1 MTTSY
6 QKTETL
12 GKFLEVYRQ
21 RKADKGDEVAQR
33 HAQLALQKINPDCIS
48 IQMWIM
54 DTAWEFV
61 PVPEEGEPKDPVEA
75 EKLITKIK
83 DDYYAKWTTEL
94 EEGKYDPDSVV
105 TDKEEKVEEKEP
117 EPKPNAEVKDTYEE
131 AEDIATEADKK
142 VEATETAPAEEK
154 KELKLVSQYAK
165 EQYPATSHQN
175 TMVGMLK
182 TFIMDVVRNE
192 VDTTAKESPRTATDI
207 NKLIDENIEMRKQ
220 IAELTARADKAKDV
234 ILNLVKQVKELQQP
248 KAEGVEGL

>member
-6 QKTETL
+6 QKTEAL

-21 RKADKGDEVAQR
+21 RKADKGDAVAQR

-154 KELKLVSQYAK
+154 DTATKWSSLNSELGRVVRDMARASVQLRTQPQES
-165 EQYPATSHQN
+165 PAT
-175 TMVGMLK
+175 
-182 TFIMDVVRNE
+182 
-192 VDTTAKESPRTATDI
+192 AKAID
-207 NKLIDENIEMRKQ
+207 KLIDEVQELKKQ
-220 IAELTARADKAKDV
+220 NAELTARADKAKDV
-234 ILNLVKQVKELQQP
+234 ILSLVKKVKELEQP

>member
-1 MTTSY
+1 MTTQY
-6 QKTETL
+6 KKTEAL
-12 GKFLEVYRQ
+12 GEFLEALRA
-21 RKADKGDEVAQR
+21 RKTDKGDQVAQR
-33 HAQLALQKINPDCIS
+33 HSELALQKINPDCIS

-54 DTAWEFV
+54 DTAWKFV
-61 PVPEEGEPKDPVEA
+61 PVPEQGEPKDPVEA
-75 EKLITKIK
+75 DKLITQIK
-83 DDYYAKWTTEL
+83 DDYYTRWTKEL
-94 EEGKYDPDSVV
+94 KEGKYDPDSTV
-105 TDKEEKVEEKEP
+105 TDKVEEKVEEKEP

-192 VDTTAKESPRTATDI
+192 VDLTAKESPRTATDI

-220 IAELTARADKAKDV
+220 IAELTACRQGEGCYPY
-234 ILNLVKQVKELQQP
+234 LVKQVKELATQV
-248 KAEGVEGL
+248 GRS